1 MHKANKYK
9 YDFQQYETIR
19 SFGKSIYNGKINIDE
34 TKMGQSKLLENMV
47 EFNEKSILRKKKIR
61 KKKKYF
67 WKCKC
72 SLRWS
77 RINSWCF

>member
-67 WKCKC
+67 
-72 SLRWS
+72 
-77 RINSWCF
+77 

>member
-9 YDFQQYETIR
+9 YDFPQYETIR
-19 SFGKSIYNGKINIDE
+19 SFGKSIYNDKINIDE

-67 WKCKC
+67 
-72 SLRWS
+72 
-77 RINSWCF
+77 